1 MRNSKNMHPSP
12 SKQKSRAAPAQKIAR
27 LFKRLKNQDTH
38 SLAMNTCGNQA
49 GGRKIR
55 VLRVVWMGTV
65 VGLCGWLARYGIDQ
79 VPYIGHAPGL
89 LLGTL
94 LLVWLAPKTKTNDDR
109 SQ

>member
-1 MRNSKNMHPSP
+1 MRSSKNMHPSP
-12 SKQKSRAAPAQKIAR
+12 SKQKNGAAPAQKIAR
-27 LFKRLKNQDTH
+27 PFKRLKNNDAH

-55 VLRVVWMGTV
+55 FLRIVSMGMV
-65 VGLCGWLARYGIDQ
+65 VGLCGWLARYGIDEA
-79 VPYIGHAPGL
+79 PYIGHAPGL

-94 LLVWLAPKTKTNDDR
+94 LLVWLAPKKKTNDDM